1 MSWFS
6 KLLHYCNL
14 IFVLFCLNIFSI
26 CLQKK
31 FVTVELFCGCGKFHN
46 CGTVL
51 WLWNSWMIMEL
62 FYDCRKVPWLWK
74 NFLIAEKIIGVIILK
89 QWRYV
94 VSDSTIIKL
103 PVLILS
109 ALARLYNL
117 MVKTRDYQH
126 MGLLRMHVQN
136 QWKASSMTVESSL
149 NVEQLFQEGLGI

>member
-1 MSWFS
+1 MHFFALTFLVFVCRKSSW
-6 KLLHYCNL
+6 LWNC
-14 IFVLFCLNIFSI
+14 FVVVESST
-26 CLQKK
+26 
-31 FVTVELFCGCGKFHN
+31 TVELFYD
-46 CGTVL
+46 
-51 WLWNSWMIMEL
+51 WNSWMIVEL

>member
-1 MSWFS
+1 M
-6 KLLHYCNL
+6 
-14 IFVLFCLNIFSI
+14 
-26 CLQKK
+26 
-31 FVTVELFCGCGKFHN
+31 
-46 CGTVL
+46 
-51 WLWNSWMIMEL
+51 
-62 FYDCRKVPWLWK
+62 
-74 NFLIAEKIIGVIILK
+74 IAEKIIGVIILK

-149 NVEQLFQEGLGI
+149 NVEQLFQEGLGILMEPTNIPLLLRGRLGMSAGAHA